1 MKSVPFL
8 SPQEIRDC
16 TPYPELIRALDEM
29 FRSATTAP
37 PREHYAIPQT
47 EGRDATML
55 IMPAW
60 RSPGALG
67 VKVVNVFPEN
77 GRAGLPAVQ
86 GVYLLFNSTTGQL
99 IALVDGA
106 ELTARRTAAASA
118 LASQYISRRDTRVM
132 LMAGTGRLARE
143 LIRAHRCV
151 RDIDVVLVWGR
162 NRERAQQV
170 VDELQEDGLTI
181 KVTEDLSAAAAQAD
195 LISTATLSSEPLIR
209 GQWLQPG
216 CHLDLV
222 GAYRPDMRESDDEV
236 MKRATAIYVDT
247 RAGALA
253 EGGDLIQPLAH
264 HIFSRSK
271 IVADLSEL
279 SRGFEVNRQPQQV
292 TVFKSVGASVEDLA
306 AAELCWKKIAT

>member
-8 SPQEIRDC
+8 SPQEIRSR
-16 TPYPELIRALDEM
+16 TPYPQLINALDEI

-37 PREHYAIPQT
+37 PREHYEIPQA
-47 EGRDATML
+47 EGQNATML

-67 VKVVNVFPEN
+67 VKVVNVFPDN
-77 GRAGLPAVQ
+77 HRAGLPAVQ
-86 GVYLLFNSTTGQL
+86 GVYLLFDSATGQL
-99 IALVDGA
+99 LALADGA

-118 LASQYISRRDTRVM
+118 LASRYISRHDTRVM
-132 LMAGTGRLARE
+132 LMVGTGRLSRE

-151 RDIDVVLVWGR
+151 RDINQVLVWGR
-162 NRERAQQV
+162 NRRRAQQV
-170 VDELQEDGLTI
+170 VDELREDGFTI
-181 KVTEDLSAAAAQAD
+181 EASENLPDAVARAD
-195 LISTATLSSEPLIR
+195 LISTATLSTEPLIL

-253 EGGDLIQPLAH
+253 EGGDLIQPLADQV
-264 HIFSRSK
+264 FSRSK
-271 IVADLSEL
+271 IVADLAEL
-279 SRGFEVNRQPQQV
+279 TQGFEINRQPQQV

-306 AAELCWKKIAT
+306 AAELCLKNIVS